1 MSAKPDVPGHEPSP
15 HLRKLRWTSWIQIAV
30 AGTAYLLA
38 AHYKPFAHW
47 FDFTAFEERHGDWPE
62 MLLMLPL
69 LIAAKALYLR
79 IFRQST
85 PSAELEAKK
94 RQVAQGRVKRPPL
107 SVRSAFLL
115 GTLALV
121 SLGWYAPEPHGGRIL
136 AIAVPL
142 FLLFAAIEFS
152 AVVRPGDS
160 VLPDPRDELLL
171 FFRAR
176 MLKVGYVTAILAL
189 ISLYLVS
196 LFANSYVGLLLPF
209 VLTISLLTPAFLY
222 SRLNRQAG
230 PDE

>member
-1 MSAKPDVPGHEPSP
+1 MSEKPDVPDHEPPSQV
-15 HLRKLRWTSWIQIAV
+15 RKLRWTSWIELAV
-30 AGTAYLLA
+30 AGIAYLLA
-38 AHYKPFAHW
+38 AHYRPFAHW

-62 MLLMLPL
+62 TLLMLTV

-79 IFRQST
+79 LFRHST
-85 PSAELEAKK
+85 LSAELAATKQ
-94 RQVAQGRVKRPPL
+94 QVAQGRLKRLPL
-107 SVRSAFLL
+107 SVRSVFLL
-115 GTLALV
+115 CTLSLV

-152 AVVRPGDS
+152 AVVHPGDS

-176 MLKVGYVTAILAL
+176 MLKVGYITAILAL
-189 ISLYLVS
+189 IGLYLVS
-196 LFANSYVGLLLPF
+196 LFANTYVGLLLPF

-230 PDE
+230 PDG

>member
-1 MSAKPDVPGHEPSP
+1 MSDKPDVPGHKPPSRL
-15 HLRKLRWTSWIQIAV
+15 HKLRWTTWIEIAV
-30 AGTAYLLA
+30 AGAAYLLA
-38 AHYKPFAHW
+38 ARYRPFAHL

-62 MLLMLPL
+62 MPLMLAV
-69 LIAAKALYLR
+69 LIAAKSLYLR
-79 IFRQST
+79 FFRHET
-85 PSAELEAKK
+85 LSAELEATK
-94 RQVAQGRVKRPPL
+94 RHVAQGRVKRPPL
-107 SVRSAFLL
+107 SVRSVFLL
-115 GTLALV
+115 CTLALV

-176 MLKVGYVTAILAL
+176 MLKVGYITAILAL

-196 LFANSYVGLLLPF
+196 LFANTCVGLLLPF

>member
-1 MSAKPDVPGHEPSP
+1 MSENPDVLGHEPSSDA
-15 HLRKLRWTSWIQIAV
+15 RKLSWTSWTWLAV
-30 AGTAYLLA
+30 MGAAYLLA
-38 AHYKPFAHW
+38 AHYRPFAHL

-62 MLLMLPL
+62 ILLTLTV
-69 LIAAKALYLR
+69 LIALKAIYLR
-79 IFRQST
+79 AFRHST
-85 PSAELEAKK
+85 SRTELEALK
-94 RQVAQGRVKRPPL
+94 QQMAQGRLKRLPL
-107 SVRSAFLL
+107 SVRSVFLL
-115 GTLALV
+115 CMLSLV

-152 AVVRPGDS
+152 AVVRPGES

-176 MLKVGYVTAILAL
+176 MLKVGYITAILAL
-189 ISLYLVS
+189 VSLYLVS
-196 LFANSYVGLLLPF
+196 LFANTYVGLLLPF
-209 VLTISLLTPAFLY
+209 VLTLSLLTPAFLY

>member
-1 MSAKPDVPGHEPSP
+1 MSAKPDVPGHEPPSYLP
-15 HLRKLRWTSWIQIAV
+15 KLRWTSWIQIAA
-30 AGTAYLLA
+30 AGTAYSLA
-38 AHYKPFAHW
+38 AHYRPFAHW
-47 FDFTAFEERHGDWPE
+47 FDFTAFEERHGAWPE

-69 LIAAKALYLR
+69 LIAAKALYPR

-85 PSAELEAKK
+85 ASADLEATKQ
-94 RQVAQGRVKRPPL
+94 QVAQGRVKRPPL
-107 SVRSAFLL
+107 SVRSVFLL
-115 GTLALV
+115 GALALV

-196 LFANSYVGLLLPF
+196 LFANTYVGLLLPF

>member
-1 MSAKPDVPGHEPSP
+1 MSENPDVLGHKPPSR
-15 HLRKLRWTSWIQIAV
+15 LRKLRWTSWIELAV
-30 AGTAYLLA
+30 VATAYLLA
-38 AHYKPFAHW
+38 AHYRPFAHW

-62 MLLMLPL
+62 TLLMLAV
-69 LIAAKALYLR
+69 LIGSKALYLR
-79 IFRQST
+79 IFRQSS
-85 PSAELEAKK
+85 PSAELEAMKQ
-94 RQVAQGRVKRPPL
+94 QVAQGRVKRPPL
-107 SVRSAFLL
+107 SVRSVFLL
-115 GTLALV
+115 CTLALV

-142 FLLFAAIEFS
+142 FLLFAAIEFN

-176 MLKVGYVTAILAL
+176 MLKVGYITAVLAL
-189 ISLYLVS
+189 IGLYLVS
-196 LFANSYVGLLLPF
+196 LFANTYVGLLLPF

-222 SRLNRQAG
+222 SRLNHQAG

>member
-1 MSAKPDVPGHEPSP
+1 MSAKPDVPGHEPPSY
-15 HLRKLRWTSWIQIAV
+15 LQKLRWTSWIEIAV
-30 AGTAYLLA
+30 AGTAYFLA
-38 AHYKPFAHW
+38 ARYRPFAHL
-47 FDFTAFEERHGDWPE
+47 FDLTAFEERHGDWPE
-62 MLLMLPL
+62 MLLMLAL
-69 LIAAKALYLR
+69 LIAAKTLYLR

-85 PSAELEAKK
+85 LGVELKATK
-94 RQVAQGRVKRPPL
+94 QLVAQGRVKRPPL
-107 SVRSAFLL
+107 SVRSVFLL

-136 AIAVPL
+136 AIAIPL

-176 MLKVGYVTAILAL
+176 MLKMGYVTAILAL

-196 LFANSYVGLLLPF
+196 LFANTYVSLLLPF